1 MVRPKVAAEFVG
13 TLLLGTI
20 IVAGSLKLWRDWLHP
35 LTGDDVAT
43 CIPRCFCELPRLT
56 GLAQPVNTWSCVAF
70 VWLGLLMLLDIPR
83 LRRNAPLNG
92 LGARPVNAAVFA
104 LALLLTGV
112 GSALFHA
119 SLTFFGQF
127 LDVLGM
133 YFLSTFIVLYQVNR
147 IRPLSSATTIT
158 SYVVLNL
165 ALAVGLWTVPE
176 LRRWAFAVTVIC
188 IIALEVLA
196 RRTPRNV
203 RGAYFFAAVGTLAVG
218 FVIWVLDNMGVLC
231 APTSLFQGHA
241 IWHLSGAVACAL
253 LYAFFRT
260 ETVVA
265 RAAE

>member
-13 TLLLGTI
+13 TFLLGVI

-35 LTGDDVAT
+35 LTGDQVAT
-43 CIPRCFCELPRLT
+43 CIPRCFCELPRPS
-56 GLAQPVNTWSCVAF
+56 GLAQPVNTWSCVPF
-70 VWLGLLMLLDIPR
+70 VWVGLLLLLDVPR
-83 LRRNAPLNG
+83 LRRNAPPNG
-92 LGARPVNAAVFA
+92 LGARPVNAGVFA

-147 IRPLSSATTIT
+147 IRPLSSATTVT
-158 SYVVLNL
+158 SYVVINF
-165 ALAVGLWTVPE
+165 ALAVGLWTLPE
-176 LRRWAFAVTVIC
+176 LRRVLFAVIVIA
-188 IIALEVLA
+188 IIVLELLA
-196 RRTPRNV
+196 RRTARDV
-203 RGAYFFAAVGTLAVG
+203 RGAYFLAAVGTLAAG
-218 FVIWVLDNMGVLC
+218 FVIWVLDNTRVLC

-241 IWHLSGAVACAL
+241 IWHFSGAVACAL

-260 ETVVA
+260 EVVVA
-265 RAAE
+265 RAA